1 MYYERGDI
9 INELKL
15 IIGLNRAVNKI
26 NKLTS
31 NLCAKHG
38 LTLSQFAVLEVL
50 YHKGNLTVGQVKDY
64 ILSSDGTIPVVIR
77 NLEKRMLVKRT
88 KHKEDNR
95 SFLISITDKGIELI
109 ELVFPLNK
117 KIIEEYLSVYSDEEK
132 NLLLDLLK
140 KLK

>member
-1 MYYERGDI
+1 
-9 INELKL
+9 
-15 IIGLNRAVNKI
+15 
-26 NKLTS
+26 
-31 NLCAKHG
+31 
-38 LTLSQFAVLEVL
+38 
-50 YHKGNLTVGQVKDY
+50 
-64 ILSSDGTIPVVIR
+64 
-77 NLEKRMLVKRT
+77 MLVKRT

>member
-15 IIGLNRAVNKI
+15 VIGLNRAVNKI

-117 KIIEEYLSVYSDEEK
+117 KRRPRRRRPG
-132 NLLLDLLK
+132 
-140 KLK
+140 